1 MPKPPS
7 TDLFDLIHSMTTAEK
22 RYFSLEVNTKNS
34 DKDVDYYLLF
44 ELIDK
49 MQVYDEKKLI
59 EELSENQKG
68 DHLPFK
74 KIHLHKLI
82 LENLNRYHRNSG
94 PEEEVLQLLQNLK
107 ILYDRGLFWQ
117 SEKLIKRIE
126 KLCKEFDLKEYQVIL
141 LKWKRIMTL
150 HMQNSK
156 ISKKLNSKEESD
168 RIQEL
173 VSTERE
179 ILSALD
185 SNLDVWHQV
194 INIADRLR
202 IGTNLNE
209 SVADMRT
216 NIQEQLKDKEL
227 TFISK
232 IRLYHSEFMLSY
244 LVNKSEESGK
254 YVEDWEE
261 LWAENKEMRIPY
273 FRNYLVSLN
282 IILTNLVDRRRL
294 DECEPLYN
302 ILIDFT
308 QRKNKEVSF
317 INKCKAYSFYYKNYL
332 NGEIIKGNYQKAIDS
347 FELSKTQLYFEH
359 FELFKKSQ
367 VYLTMTAANY
377 MLGNYKEVG
386 RTMILSH
393 AEEDVVQKGCL
404 LEIRLLYYLSLFKLD
419 KLSLLE
425 QIIKSSDSLIMER
438 LKSNAIEPKLINM
451 LIKVS
456 KGKKNLSEIVKLLD
470 RRDNNYSRYFQEIFI
485 EQLKRDVKAI
495 QTQFYG

>member
-7 TDLFDLIHSMTTAEK
+7 TDLFDLIRSMTAAEK

-34 DKDVDYYLLF
+34 DKDVDYYSLF
-44 ELIDK
+44 ELVDK
-49 MQVYDEKKLI
+49 MKVYDEKKLI
-59 EELSENQKG
+59 EDLSENQKG
-68 DHLPFK
+68 NHLAFK

-82 LENLNRYHRNSG
+82 LESLNRYHRNSG
-94 PEEEVLQLLQNLK
+94 PEEEALQLLQNLK

-126 KLCKEFDLKEYQVIL
+126 KLCQEFDLKEYQIVL
-141 LKWKRIMTL
+141 LKWKRIMTI

-156 ISKKLNSKEESD
+156 ISKKLNEEEESE

-173 VSTERE
+173 VSTEKE
-179 ILSALD
+179 ILSALN

-194 INIADRLR
+194 ISVADKLR

-209 SVADMRT
+209 SVADMRAK
-216 NIQEQLKDKEL
+216 IQKQLKDKEL

-244 LVNKSEESGK
+244 LVNRSEESGK
-254 YVEDWEE
+254 YVKEWEK
-261 LWAENKEMRIPY
+261 LWMENKEMRIPY
-273 FRNYLVSLN
+273 FRNYLVSVN
-282 IILTNLVDRRRL
+282 IILTNLVDRGRL
-294 DECEPLYN
+294 DECEPLYD
-302 ILIDFT
+302 ILLDFT

-347 FELSKTQLYFEH
+347 FNLPNAKRYFEH

-367 VYLTMTAANY
+367 VYLAMTAANY
-377 MLGNYKEVG
+377 MLGNFKEVG

-393 AEEDVVQKGCL
+393 ADEDVVQKGCL
-404 LEIRLLYYLSLFKLD
+404 LEIRLLYYV
-419 KLSLLE
+419 SLL
-425 QIIKSSDSLIMER
+425 
-438 LKSNAIEPKLINM
+438 NWIEFH
-451 LIKVS
+451 S
-456 KGKKNLSEIVKLLD
+456 
-470 RRDNNYSRYFQEIFI
+470 
-485 EQLKRDVKAI
+485 
-495 QTQFYG
+495 